1 MHGAPSP
8 TRPYQW
14 TAAPLTKRANHHEIK
29 ETQNK
34 PRLKITDLMTEDFPF
49 FPNTIRNF
57 IACAFSLHGI
67 LRPLLV
73 LGGAVNKNGDTPIN
87 FWR

>member
-1 MHGAPSP
+1 MSRRNFIREPGPLNSDHVDTYGHLVPAGMHGAPSP

-49 FPNTIRNF
+49 FPNTI
-57 IACAFSLHGI
+57 
-67 LRPLLV
+67 
-73 LGGAVNKNGDTPIN
+73 
-87 FWR
+87 

>member
-49 FPNTIRNF
+49 FPNTI
-57 IACAFSLHGI
+57 
-67 LRPLLV
+67 
-73 LGGAVNKNGDTPIN
+73 
-87 FWR
+87 